1 MDAVLLSVNLI
12 SAAAAPIRVSNVLTR
27 YARAIGLYRNWWDV
41 YLNRFKHPTEAQTT
55 YRLRSGETFV
65 LGDGIFEARVL
76 NEIWA
81 DKAYEPT
88 PDFVIK
94 SGWNVIDAGAHKGI
108 FAVRAARAGAR
119 VVALEPEPLN
129 YAALRYNLEL
139 NQCGRAR
146 ALDAALWSEAGEAVL
161 HYFGGD
167 ASTNFSLVL
176 GADDGSTE
184 VVKTVTLQSLVEQMG
199 RVDLLKLDIEGAEI
213 AVLKST
219 PPETLQHIDRIV
231 LDYYIEDAPGEGEG
245 MALEIESLL
254 TPLGFEC
261 TIQHKGCIFYAVRK

>member
-1 MDAVLLSVNLI
+1 
-12 SAAAAPIRVSNVLTR
+12 VLTR

-41 YLNRFKHPTEAQTT
+41 YLNRFKHPTESTAT

-76 NEIWA
+76 NEVWA
-81 DKAYEPT
+81 DKAYEPI
-88 PDFVIK
+88 PDFAIK
-94 SGWNVIDAGAHKGI
+94 PGWNVIDAGAHKGI

-119 VVALEPEPLN
+119 VIALEPEPIN
-129 YAALRYNLEL
+129 YAALCFNLE
-139 NQCGRAR
+139 NNRCGLAKPM
-146 ALDAALWSEAGEAVL
+146 DAALWSEAGEAVL

-213 AVLKST
+213 AVLRST
-219 PPETLQHIDRIV
+219 PVETLQRIDRIV
-231 LDYYIEDAPGEGEG
+231 LDYFIDDAPDEGLS
-245 MALEIESLL
+245 MAHEIEALL
-254 TPLGFEC
+254 TPMGFTC
-261 TIQHKGCIFYAVRK
+261 SIRPKGCIFYAVRN

>member
-1 MDAVLLSVNLI
+1 VLS
-12 SAAAAPIRVSNVLTR
+12 R
-27 YARAIGLYRNWWDV
+27 YAKAIGLYHNWWDV
-41 YLNRFKHPTEAQTT
+41 YLNRFKHPTEASAT

-81 DKAYEPT
+81 DRAYEPT

-108 FAVRAARAGAR
+108 FAVRAARAGATII
-119 VVALEPEPLN
+119 ALEPEPGN
-129 YAALRYNLEL
+129 YEALRHNLEANGCSL
-139 NQCGRAR
+139 ATP
-146 ALDAALWSEAGEAVL
+146 LDAALWSEAGEAVL

-184 VVKTVTLQSLVEQMG
+184 MVKTVTLQSLVEQIG

-219 PPETLQHIDRIV
+219 PAETLQRIDRIV
-231 LDYYIEDAPGEGEG
+231 LDYYIEDAPDEGEG
-245 MALEIESLL
+245 MAREIESLL

-261 TIQHKGCIFYAVRK
+261 TIQHRGAIFYAVRR

>member
-1 MDAVLLSVNLI
+1 VNLT
-12 SAAAAPIRVSNVLTR
+12 SLPAAPIRASSVLTR

-41 YLNRFKHPTEAQTT
+41 YLNRFKQPTEAQAT

-88 PDFVIK
+88 PAFAIK
-94 SGWNVIDAGAHKGI
+94 PGWNVIDAGAHKGI
-108 FAVRAARAGAR
+108 FAVRAARAGAK
-119 VVALEPEPLN
+119 VIALEPEPMN

-139 NQCGRAR
+139 NQCGLAR
-146 ALDAALWSEAGEAVL
+146 PVDAALWSEAGEAVL

-199 RVDLLKLDIEGAEI
+199 RIDLLKLDIEGAEL

-219 PPETLQHIDRIV
+219 PIETMARIDRIV
-231 LDYYIEDAPGEGEG
+231 LDYYIDSDTEKSDTFAREVT
-245 MALEIESLL
+245 ALL
-254 TPLGFEC
+254 TSLGFEC
-261 TIQHKGCIFYAVRK
+261 GLKPDGCILYAERK